1 MERAL
6 RHISVERGHDPRQ
19 FALLPFG
26 GAGGLH
32 AVDLARSLRI
42 PTIIAPT
49 APGALSAVGVLVAD
63 VIKDQSRT
71 VMFTYRA
78 KGTSRLGKVFA
89 QMEREAAAL
98 LRAEGFPRSK
108 QRHERLLAMRYRGQS
123 FELEVR
129 NTTGDL
135 AAEFHRAHRER
146 YGYAQEQSEI
156 EIVSARLRSF
166 GLVEKLPERRLAAGK
181 NKPHG
186 KVTAHLGGR
195 KMSVALYKRD
205 ELFANTKL
213 QTPCIVTEYSATT
226 LIDAD
231 SKARID
237 AIRQFAY
244 RVEMK
249 NFDPT
254 TLEIYRALFTS
265 VAEEMGVA
273 LRRTA
278 FSPNIKERR
287 DYSCAVFDADGRV
300 IAQGDHMPV
309 HLGSMPMAVAAAL
322 EEIAI
327 APGDVVALNDP
338 FAGGTHLPDVTLVM
352 PVVSGKRM
360 LFYVANRAHHADIG
374 GATPGSMGLATD
386 IYGEGIRIPPI
397 RLVRNGVLDTDTMRL
412 LLANV
417 RGNVERRGDFDAQIG
432 SLKTGAARLLE
443 IIERRGERETT
454 EYASQLIDYSARL
467 MRYTIAAIPDGSY
480 EAEDALDDD
489 GVDDRPVLIKVRITI
504 KGERAVVDFTGSAP
518 QVTGAI
524 NAVEA
529 ITVSAVSYVFR
540 CLVGGEVPASAGLME
555 PIEVIAPRGTV
566 VNANPPA
573 SVAGGNVETSQRIVD
588 VLVQGIGPGFTGAH
602 TSGEPGHDEQSHDR
616 RHRHAQRPGVFL
628 LRNRCGRHGSASD
641 CCMA

>member
-1 MERAL
+1 M
-6 RHISVERGHDPRQ
+6 
-19 FALLPFG
+19 
-26 GAGGLH
+26 
-32 AVDLARSLRI
+32 
-42 PTIIAPT
+42 
-49 APGALSAVGVLVAD
+49 
-63 VIKDQSRT
+63 KDR
-71 VMFTYRA
+71 
-78 KGTSRLGKVFA
+78 
-89 QMEREAAAL
+89 
-98 LRAEGFPRSK
+98 
-108 QRHERLLAMRYRGQS
+108 
-123 FELEVR
+123 
-129 NTTGDL
+129 
-135 AAEFHRAHRER
+135 
-146 YGYAQEQSEI
+146 
-156 EIVSARLRSF
+156 
-166 GLVEKLPERRLAAGK
+166 
-181 NKPHG
+181 
-186 KVTAHLGGR
+186 
-195 KMSVALYKRD
+195 
-205 ELFANTKL
+205 
-213 QTPCIVTEYSATT
+213 
-226 LIDAD
+226 
-231 SKARID
+231 
-237 AIRQFAY
+237 
-244 RVEMK
+244 
-249 NFDPT
+249 FDPT

-287 DYSCAVFDADGRV
+287 DYSCAVFDAKGRV

-322 EEIAI
+322 AEIDL

-352 PVVSGKRM
+352 PVVSSQLSVVSGKRRTTDHGPRT

-397 RLVRNGVLDTDTMRL
+397 RLVRNGLLDADTMRL

-417 RGNVERRGDFDAQIG
+417 RGHVERRGDFDAQIG

-443 IIERRGERETT
+443 IIERRGEREAT
-454 EYASQLIDYSARL
+454 EYASQLINYSARL
-467 MRYTIAAIPDGSY
+467 MRHTIASIPDGSY

-489 GVDDRPVLIKVRITI
+489 GVDDRSVPIRVRIEI
-504 KGERAVVDFTGSAP
+504 KGEHASIDFTGSAP

-555 PIEVIAPRGTV
+555 PIEVLAPLGTV

-588 VLVQGIGPGFTGAH
+588 VLFKALAKALPDRIPAASQGTMNNLTIGGLDSRNGQEFSYYETVAGGMGARPERDGMSGVH
-602 TSGEPGHDEQSHDR
+602 THMTNSLNTPAEALEYAYPLRVREYRLRKGSGGEGKRRGGDGVVREIETLVPARMSLLADR
-616 RHRHAQRPGVFL
+616 RKRRPYGLSGGEDGAPGV
-628 LRNRCGRHGSASD
+628 NVIIRHKAAKKIAAKGSHELKAGDRIRIETPGGGGWGSTD
-641 CCMA
+641 YTDQKKKSV